1 MKRCTSRLKPML
13 TDKHKSDRMAFVQRH
28 LRTGASGKRYW
39 HDMLDTVHIDEKWFY
54 VTKQNRR
61 YYLWSDEAVPTRKC
75 RSKKHITKVMFL
87 TAVARPRYD
96 ARNKRMWDGRIG
108 MWPFVKT
115 RPALRSSKNRKRGDD
130 VTEPFTVTRDVYRS
144 FLIDKVIPAVR
155 SKWPSSKKNQ
165 IWIQQDN
172 AKPHVSVNDPAVVA
186 AGRQGGWTISLCSQ
200 PAQSPD
206 LNVLDLGY
214 FNAIQSL
221 QHQMAT
227 YTLDDLVV
235 AVVKS
240 FEELECTVLDKTFMT
255 LQKVMECIF
264 KMGGDNDF
272 KLPHQ
277 KKHGLVKEGPLPT
290 RLECDEDVCAAVDA
304 MEERSEFEG
313 RVDVLSDLLDNGCQ
327 VQGEVDLSN
336 VDSICS
342 RLVGVDLDG
351 DE

>member
-1 MKRCTSRLKPML
+1 MTPPTTTKRLTDAQRTEQYIRPSLLKAGDRIKHGELKSLCNEFKVTKGALAKLWKRASETLDDQGTVDVRSGIKARSGRRRKTPLIVLEAKVKAAPSFKRSTLRCLAESTGIARTTLWRLLQSKVMKRCTSRLKPMQ

-28 LRTGASGKRYW
+28 LRTEASGKRYW

-61 YYLWSDEAVPTRKC
+61 YYLWSDKAVPTRKC
-75 RSKKHITKVMFL
+75 RSKMDIMKVMFL

-108 MWPFVKT
+108 MRPFVKT

-130 VTEPFTVTRDVYRS
+130 VTEPFTVTRDVYPS

-155 SKWPSSKKNQ
+155 SKWPSSMKNQ

-172 AKPHVSVNDPAVVA
+172 AKPHVSVNDPAVIA

-221 QHQMAT
+221 QH
-227 YTLDDLVV
+227 
-235 AVVKS
+235 
-240 FEELECTVLDKTFMT
+240 
-255 LQKVMECIF
+255 
-264 KMGGDNDF
+264 
-272 KLPHQ
+272 
-277 KKHGLVKEGPLPT
+277 
-290 RLECDEDVCAAVDA
+290 
-304 MEERSEFEG
+304 
-313 RVDVLSDLLDNGCQ
+313 
-327 VQGEVDLSN
+327 
-336 VDSICS
+336 
-342 RLVGVDLDG
+342 
-351 DE
+351 